1 MLNIRLRRGL
11 KLAQNGRGDP
21 QIGEPKELLSGNV
34 SRRVIVE
41 RLHSLQFIDEG
52 VEAGGVGI
60 ACAELSVNYMLHN
73 SEVISTALHAKK
85 KETHRGLH
93 RFVHIPLVYKLPFV
107 RLPNQHVHKRDV
119 KLVDHVIEGG
129 SGWNV
134 AS

>member
-93 RFVHIPLVYKLPFV
+93 RFVHIRLVDILSGLRFPH
-107 RLPNQHVHKRDV
+107 QHVDEHTMEV
-119 KLVDHVIEGG
+119 VDRVGEFFSRWII
-129 SGWNV
+129 S
-134 AS
+134 